1 MKSIKILIDK
11 HEIIVFL
18 HKTKTADAV
27 WNACPFK
34 SRIET
39 WGKEIYFDTSIKVPK
54 EKDAKQVL
62 EKGEIAFWVEGHSI
76 AIGFGPT
83 PISEGDEIKLVTKVN
98 IFGYSKY
105 ELSKL
110 SNISSGALVKVA
122 RNNNKT

>member
-18 HKTKTADAV
+18 HNTETADAV
-27 WNACPFK
+27 WKACPFQ
-34 SRIET
+34 STIET
-39 WGKEIYFDTSIKVPK
+39 WGKEIYFDTSIRVPK
-54 EKDAKQVL
+54 EEDAKQVL

-83 PISEGDEIKLVTKVN
+83 PISEADEIKLVTKAN

-110 SNISSGALVKVA
+110 SNISSGALVKVE

>member
-1 MKSIKILIDK
+1 MKSIKILIDN

-18 HKTKTADAV
+18 HKTETADAV
-27 WNACPFK
+27 WKASPFQSK
-34 SRIET
+34 IET
-39 WGKEIYFDTSIKVPK
+39 WGKEIYFDTSIRVSK
-54 EKDAKQVL
+54 EEDAKQVL

-83 PISEGDEIKLVTKVN
+83 PISERDEIKLVTKAN
-98 IFGYSKY
+98 IFGYSEY